1 MAYSA
6 TLVLICLNADTLMTL
21 PKVVHRFNGL
31 AYHSVKRYASGQMTI
46 SGVHVDAKAIAS
58 NAFAFSA
65 VTLLVGRQE
74 GHPAGKKLSGEVR
87 AWLSV

>member
-6 TLVLICLNADTLMTL
+6 TLVLICLNADTLITL
-21 PKVVHRFNGL
+21 PKVIHQFNGL
-31 AYHSVKRYASGQMTI
+31 AYHSVKWYASGQMTI

-65 VTLLVGRQE
+65 VTLLVGQQE
-74 GHPAGKKLSGEVR
+74 RHPAGKKLSGGVL